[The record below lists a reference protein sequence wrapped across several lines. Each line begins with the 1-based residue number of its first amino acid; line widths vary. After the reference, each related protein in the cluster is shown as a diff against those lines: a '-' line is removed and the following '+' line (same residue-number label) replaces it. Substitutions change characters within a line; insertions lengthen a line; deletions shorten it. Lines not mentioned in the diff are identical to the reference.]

1 MTAQE
6 IYNHIKN
13 QYSSSETTI
22 CHLHQPRPHVACCLD
37 EQFKCSNPSQIKVLN
52 FDHITS
58 EYCGNQGISV
68 CSSTDAISYKNRY
81 LIFVEIKGWRQ
92 FIKYS
97 LSNAYNK
104 DKIED
109 QESKYDLNKKIEES
123 ISTCEKIIAPDS
135 MPVDDE
141 IIYILVI
148 DTSTKQ
154 HGAKWQLLQNL
165 NLLAYDSSSIY
176 RTIDD
181 VTERDLQSS
190 IKRPIRKMRVYCQN
204 FDKTYAGI

>member
-37 EQFKCSNPSQIKVLN
+37 AQFKCSNPSQTKVLN
-52 FDHITS
+52 FDQITS
-58 EYCGNQGISV
+58 DYCSNQGISV
-68 CSSTDAISYKNRY
+68 CSSTDALSYKNNY

-190 IKRPIRKMRVYCQN
+190 IKRPIRKMRVFCQN

>member
-37 EQFKCSNPSQIKVLN
+37 EQFKCLNPSQIKVLN
-52 FDHITS
+52 FDKITS
-58 EYCGNQGISV
+58 DYCSNQGISV
-68 CSSTDAISYKNRY
+68 CSSTDALSYKNNY

-92 FIKYS
+92 FVKYS
-97 LSNAYNK
+97 LNNTYDK

-123 ISTCEKIIAPDS
+123 ISTCENIIAPNS
-135 MPVDDE
+135 MLSDDK
-141 IIYILVI
+141 IIYILII
-148 DTSTKQ
+148 DTSIKQ
-154 HGAKWQLLQNL
+154 QKANVQLLQNL

-181 VTERDLQSS
+181 VSGSHLQESVQ
-190 IKRPIRKMRVYCQN
+190 RPIRKMRVFCQN
-204 FDKTYAGI
+204 FDKTYAAI